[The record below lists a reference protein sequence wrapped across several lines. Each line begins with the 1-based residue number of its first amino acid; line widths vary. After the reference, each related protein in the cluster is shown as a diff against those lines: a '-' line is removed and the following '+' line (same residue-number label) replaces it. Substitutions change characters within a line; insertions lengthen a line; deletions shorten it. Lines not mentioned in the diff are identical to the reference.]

1 MIIKPNPKVNAV
13 TMVVYF
19 LSGNTS
25 RLIAKNVKIKIVNEG
40 GTNIVE
46 IILAN
51 LLVLRLK
58 LISHTSVS

>member
-13 TMVVYF
+13 AIVVYF

-25 RLIAKNVKIKIVNEG
+25 RLMAKKVKIKIVNEG

-46 IILAN
+46 KILAN
-51 LLVLRLK
+51 LMVVRLK
-58 LISHTSVS
+58 INSHTSVS